1 MQQRPCPKCGKEI
14 STLKMYEDA
23 ELVRMPSLVAF
34 SKTREICWEQIDT
47 ITEDKETEFECPECN
62 EVLFTDQETAEKWLL
77 DPTSVITPQW
87 TNKFFNVIR
96 ITREDIAASVDEA
109 KLHLQEAARFLLD
122 WEVERIASKIG
133 DSLMDQG
140 DYHIAIEI
148 ISEDYLESAFK
159 LNKKAILEL
168 VKKNPNLSV
177 CPICE
182 MDIENGESVE
192 RAEINLKYLREHGQC
207 ETCVLEDSEREGVEN
222 AIRNTA
228 DPREL
233 EDAQERTDMIM
244 DKAADDEEA
253 RDSEELPGEDENHV

>member
-1 MQQRPCPKCGKEI
+1 MQPRPCPKCGKEI

-23 ELVRMPSLVAF
+23 EFVRMPYLITA
-34 SKTREICWEQIDT
+34 TQPQEIGWDQVDT
-47 ITEDKETEFECPECN
+47 ITEDKEIDFECPECN
-62 EVLFTDQETAEKWLL
+62 EILFTDQETAEKWLL

-87 TNKFFNVIR
+87 TNKFYNVLR

-122 WEVERIASKIG
+122 WEVERIAMKIG

-159 LNKKAILEL
+159 KNKKAILEL
-168 VKKNPNLSV
+168 VRQHPELSV

-182 MDIENGESVE
+182 MENVSDKD
-192 RAEINLKYLREHGQC
+192 LKFLKGHGQC
-207 ETCVLEDSEREGVEN
+207 ETCSLEDSESEGVEN
-222 AIRNTA
+222 AIRSTT
-228 DPREL
+228 DSREI
-233 EDAQERTDMIM
+233 EAAQERTDMIM
-244 DKAADDEEA
+244 DKADKDEKATEFDKVPDEET
-253 RDSEELPGEDENHV
+253 DSDAI